1 VAWIFPA
8 RGGERKKH
16 INALIVAVKTGRGA
30 HGLKQPIIFF
40 FIIPLIICG
49 VAFPTYAAELQILT
63 NARLVNNLGNDGDS
77 FHVNIAGRLLHLRLY
92 YVDCPEISA
101 KSKSDARRI
110 REQTRYFGL
119 PDATRTVH
127 FGHEAKAFIEKVLS
141 KPFTIYTSYASALGR
156 SAKSRVYG
164 FIKTA
169 VGGDL
174 CSLLVKN
181 GLARTYGPTLA
192 LRIIAGRPY
201 KSVDE
206 LIKVKGIGRKKL
218 EKFRPHFTVG
228 N

>member
-1 VAWIFPA
+1 M
-8 RGGERKKH
+8 
-16 INALIVAVKTGRGA
+16 
-30 HGLKQPIIFF
+30 
-40 FIIPLIICG
+40 
-49 VAFPTYAAELQILT
+49 
-63 NARLVNNLGNDGDS
+63 LVNNPDNDGDS

-156 SAKSRVYG
+156 SAKGRVYG

-169 VGGDL
+169 EGEDL
-174 CSLLVKN
+174 GSLLVKN
-181 GLARTYGPTLA
+181 GLARTYG
-192 LRIIAGRPY
+192 
-201 KSVDE
+201 V
-206 LIKVKGIGRKKL
+206 GRKTPDGIPRDEMFEKL
-218 EKFRPHFTVG
+218 RDFEIAAFHHPNSQDFLLWSVFAGKYVKIRLIFLCYPPFYD
-228 N
+228 